1 MCYCANAEQLL
12 GAAIL
17 AAENKIPQL
26 EAGIKE
32 AVADKKQLVAD
43 LVAHKANRT
52 AETVAIKK
60 ATALRSEEAAAFAK
74 EKRVADTNIA
84 ALAKATPAIE
94 KGMGGFLQ
102 TNAASVLRF
111 LFVQWK

>member
-12 GAAIL
+12 GAAIT

-32 AVADKKQLVAD
+32 AVAEKKQLEAD
-43 LVAHKANRT
+43 LVAHKADRIAAKAT
-52 AETVAIKK
+52 IEK

-74 EKRVADTNIA
+74 EKSDADTNIA
-84 ALAKATPAIE
+84 AGKRPS
-94 KGMGGFLQ
+94 Q
-102 TNAASVLRF
+102 QLRRAWVVF
-111 LFVQWK
+111 SRPMQHLSSDLCM